1 MKNKKII
8 ILLSMLLVFFLLPIL
23 YAAEAQKHNYKP
35 ASGYVPDEETAIKIA
50 VAVWTPIYGK
60 EKIEKEKPFKA
71 TLKDGIWYVNG
82 SLPKEWNVGGVAEAE
97 ISKDDGRIIRV
108 SHGK

>member
-1 MKNKKII
+1 MKNKKTI
-8 ILLSMLLVFFLLPIL
+8 ILLSLLLIFFLLPIL
-23 YAAEAQKHNYKP
+23 YAAESQKHNYKP

-50 VAVWTPIYGK
+50 VTVWLPIYGK
-60 EKIEKEKPFKA
+60 KQIEKEKPYKA
-71 TLKDGIWYVNG
+71 TLKDGTWYVNG
-82 SLPKEWNVGGVAEAE
+82 SLPKGWVGGVLEAE